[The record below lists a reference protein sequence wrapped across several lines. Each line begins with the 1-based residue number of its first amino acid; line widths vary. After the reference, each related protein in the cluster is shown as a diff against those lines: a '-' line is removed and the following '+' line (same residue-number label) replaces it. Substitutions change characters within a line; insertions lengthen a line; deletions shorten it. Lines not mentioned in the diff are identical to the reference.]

1 MSVDVLI
8 EELKNDSS
16 WKSFQQA
23 RVFLRGTLSRT
34 DRMALAAFLGGT
46 GPKGR
51 SDYQKRCVRVAFASD
66 SSLENLSEPLAI
78 RLLERGMF
86 CEVYESPYGQL
97 AQEVRDPSSGLH
109 RHQADVMV
117 LAPLTNLWSQLR
129 QTGPADVQ
137 QIVEGA
143 WSHIEA
149 LRKTF
154 AGVILVLNVIPPENR
169 PHGILESRRSP
180 GHPDLAR
187 AINLALSERCRA
199 TGAAFVVDAEFLI
212 AQSGIRWT
220 TFHKQ
225 QFMASRPLPDELAT
239 RVAVDVAGFCSALK
253 GFARK
258 CLAIDLDN
266 TMWGG
271 VVGEEGWQGV
281 KLGGSYPGNL
291 YVELQ
296 YEIQQLQ
303 ARGVALALI
312 SKNNEQDAW
321 EVFDRRPEMLLKRTD
336 FSAHRI
342 NWNDKA
348 QNLRELAAELNLDL
362 DAFVVIDD
370 NPVERALIEGALP
383 EVEVCPASDPL
394 EMVRWLSTGARFD
407 TLAITQEDNLR
418 KKSYAAVEERAK
430 LANSTTNLE
439 EYLATLGTAVQ
450 VGVLTPTQLSRVAQL
465 TQKTNQFNLTTRR
478 YTETEMQNCML
489 SPQWHIYWCHCRDR
503 FADEG
508 IIGVAMAVE
517 EEDHWRL
524 DSFLMSCR
532 VLGRGV
538 EKAFLQVVINEAT
551 RYGASSLR
559 GDFLRSAKNGQTEEF
574 YASCGFDVFERSAD
588 RGLWQLPLP
597 SGQHLTPV
605 SIAVET
611 VGLAEAVAAHS

>member
-1 MSVDVLI
+1 M
-8 EELKNDSS
+8 
-16 WKSFQQA
+16 
-23 RVFLRGTLSRT
+23 
-34 DRMALAAFLGGT
+34 
-46 GPKGR
+46 
-51 SDYQKRCVRVAFASD
+51 
-66 SSLENLSEPLAI
+66 
-78 RLLERGMF
+78 
-86 CEVYESPYGQL
+86 
-97 AQEVRDPSSGLH
+97 
-109 RHQADVMV
+109 
-117 LAPLTNLWSQLR
+117 
-129 QTGPADVQ
+129 
-137 QIVEGA
+137 
-143 WSHIEA
+143 
-149 LRKTF
+149 
-154 AGVILVLNVIPPENR
+154 
-169 PHGILESRRSP
+169 
-180 GHPDLAR
+180 
-187 AINLALSERCRA
+187 
-199 TGAAFVVDAEFLI
+199 
-212 AQSGIRWT
+212 
-220 TFHKQ
+220 
-225 QFMASRPLPDELAT
+225 
-239 RVAVDVAGFCSALK
+239 
-253 GFARK
+253 
-258 CLAIDLDN
+258 
-266 TMWGG
+266 
-271 VVGEEGWQGV
+271 
-281 KLGGSYPGNL
+281 
-291 YVELQ
+291 
-296 YEIQQLQ
+296 
-303 ARGVALALI
+303 
-312 SKNNEQDAW
+312 
-321 EVFDRRPEMLLKRTD
+321 
-336 FSAHRI
+336 
-342 NWNDKA
+342 
-348 QNLRELAAELNLDL
+348 
-362 DAFVVIDD
+362 IDD